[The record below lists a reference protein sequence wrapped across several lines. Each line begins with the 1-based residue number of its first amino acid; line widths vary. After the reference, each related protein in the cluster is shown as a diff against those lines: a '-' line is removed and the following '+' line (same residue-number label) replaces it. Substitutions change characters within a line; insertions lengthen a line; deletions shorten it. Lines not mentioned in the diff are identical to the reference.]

1 MANKF
6 LDSNGV
12 LYLWSKIKGAFVS
25 KETGKGL
32 SSNDFTTDEKNKLNG
47 ISANAQVNVLEKI
60 SVNGVAQ
67 TVSQKGVNITV
78 PTTVA
83 ALSDAGNYAK
93 KSDLT
98 NVYKYKGSVST
109 FSNLPTNATAGDVY
123 NVESDNMNYAWDGDK
138 WDPLGA
144 LFTIETITN
153 AEIDAI
159 VAS

>member
-32 SSNDFTTDEKNKLNG
+32 SSNDFTTDEKNKLSG

-67 TVSQKGVNITV
+67 AVSQKGVNITV

-98 NVYKYKGSVST
+98 NLYKYKGSVAT
-109 FSNLPTNATAGDVY
+109 FSDLPTNATAGDVY
-123 NVESDNMNYAWDGDK
+123 NVETDNMNYAWEGSK

-144 LFTIETITN
+144 LFTIEAITN